1 VEAVS
6 AGGPVVIVG
15 GGLAGATVAES
26 LRERGFAGEIVMMA
40 AESHLPY
47 ERPPLSKAVLLGDK
61 EPDSAFVHDDT
72 WWSEHDIDVRTGSEV
87 QSIDLADRRVVTT
100 TGEQPY
106 QWLVLATGSEPR
118 HLRLA
123 DESGKPVHYLRT
135 VEDALALKDALTQGA
150 RVSIIGGGW
159 IGLEVAAAARKAGAA
174 VTVHEGAEL
183 PLLAVLGPEVAQ
195 HFADLHREHGVD
207 LRLGAQVTADDL
219 ADADLVVVGIGAAP
233 RTALAAA
240 AGLDVD
246 DGVLVDELLLTSD
259 DHVLA
264 VGDIASQLHPV
275 LGRRVRVEHWDNAIG
290 QGKTAAAT
298 ITGSAEPY
306 AKQPYFFTDQYDLG
320 MEYFGSI
327 GPDGYD
333 RVQTRGDFTGPFRAW
348 WIRDDVVVA
357 AMQANDW
364 DASDA
369 TRESV
374 GQPPPP
380 GS

>member
-1 VEAVS
+1 MT
-6 AGGPVVIVG
+6 VVIVG
-15 GGLAGATVAES
+15 GGLAGATAAEA
-26 LRERGFAGEIVMMA
+26 LRERGFDGDIVILAGEK
-40 AESHLPY
+40 HLPY

-61 EPDSAFVHDDT
+61 SSDDAYVHDEA
-72 WWSEHDIDVRTGSEV
+72 WWREHDIDVRIGTEV
-87 QSIDLADRRVVTT
+87 QSIDLAGRRVVTT
-100 TGEQPY
+100 SGDQPY
-106 QWLVLATGSEPR
+106 EWLVLATGSEPR

-135 VEDALALKDALTQGA
+135 MEDSLALKDALTEGT
-150 RVSIIGGGW
+150 RLSIIGGGW
-159 IGLEVAAAARKAGAA
+159 IGLEVAAAARRAGAS

-183 PLLAVLGPEVAQ
+183 PLLAVLGPEVAH
-195 HFADLHREHGVD
+195 HFADLHRAHGVD
-207 LRLGAQVTADDL
+207 LRLGAPVTADDL
-219 ADADLVVVGIGAAP
+219 SDADLVVVGIGAAP

-246 DGVLVDELLLTSD
+246 DGVLVDELLRASD
-259 DHVLA
+259 ESVLA
-264 VGDIASQLHPV
+264 IGDIANQLHPL

-290 QGKTAAAT
+290 QGRTAAAT

-306 AKQPYFFTDQYDLG
+306 AKVPYFFTDQYDLG
-320 MEYFGSI
+320 MEYFGSV

-333 RVQTRGDFTGPFRAW
+333 RVLTRGDFSGPFRAW

-369 TRESV
+369 TRASV
-374 GQPPPP
+374 GQPPPS
-380 GS
+380 G

>member
-15 GGLAGATVAES
+15 GGLAGATAAES
-26 LRERGFAGEIVMMA
+26 LRERGFEGEIVVFG

-61 EPDSAFVHDDT
+61 SSDDAFVHDEA
-72 WWSEHDIDVRTGSEV
+72 WWREHDIDVRTGSEV
-87 QSIDLADRRVVTT
+87 QSIDLAGRRVVTT
-100 TGEQPY
+100 RGEQPY
-106 QWLVLATGSEPR
+106 EWLVLATGSEPR

-135 VEDALALKDALTQGA
+135 VEDSLALKDALTEGA
-150 RVSIIGGGW
+150 RVAIVGGGW
-159 IGLEVAAAARKAGAA
+159 IGLEVAAAARKVGAS
-174 VTVHEGAEL
+174 VTVHEGADL
-183 PLLAVLGPEVAQ
+183 PLFAVLGPEVAQ
-195 HFADLHREHGVD
+195 HFADLHRDHGVD
-207 LRLGAQVTADDL
+207 LRLGTPVTSEDL
-219 ADADLVVVGIGAAP
+219 SDADLVVVGIGAAP
-233 RTALAAA
+233 RTGLAEA
-240 AGLDVD
+240 AGLEVD
-246 DGVLVDELLLTSD
+246 DGVLVDELLRTSD
-259 DHVLA
+259 EHVLA
-264 VGDIASQLHPV
+264 IGDIASQLHPV

-290 QGKTAAAT
+290 QGKAAAAT

-306 AKQPYFFTDQYDLG
+306 ATLPYFFTDQYDLG
-320 MEYFGSI
+320 MEYFGNV

-333 RVQTRGDFTGPFRAW
+333 RVQTRGDFSGPFRAW
-348 WIRDDVVVA
+348 WIRDGVVVA

-374 GQPPPP
+374 GQAPPEA
-380 GS
+380 